1 MKIKILAIA
10 AAIAI
15 GAVGSY
21 MVLDHK
27 MSSRLL
33 EVQAEAAATKDTLVG
48 YTKYTDYIVAGK
60 QVVTAQ
66 AKFLASSVVEDYELV
81 EHIEV
86 GNLGLKSNATVL
98 VSYKVEYSF
107 GYDLKPESFELR
119 ATPAGIEVKIGK
131 PMLVATPAATPLKY
145 EILSKGIWTDEKV
158 AIIEIHQRLQAIA
171 QKKGLAMAQVEP
183 IRAAC
188 EKKLVEFLRDF
199 IGKQPGVKQVPAITV
214 AYK

>member
-10 AAIAI
+10 GAIAI
-15 GAVGSY
+15 GAVGTY
-21 MVLDHK
+21 KALEQK
-27 MSSRLL
+27 TQSRVL
-33 EVQAEAAATKDTLVG
+33 EVQAEAAATKDTLLG

-66 AKFLASSVVEDYELV
+66 AKFLAASVVRDYDFI

-86 GNLGLKSNATVL
+86 TNLGIKSNASVL

-107 GYDLKPESFELR
+107 GYDLKPESFDLR

-131 PMLVATPAATPLKY
+131 PMLVATPAATPLKH
-145 EILSKGIWTDEKV
+145 EILSKGIWTDEKGSV
-158 AIIEIHQRLQAIA
+158 IAIQQRLQAIA
-171 QKKGLAMAQVEP
+171 QKNGLAMAQEEP
-183 IRAAC
+183 IRAVC

-199 IGKQPGVKQVPAITV
+199 IGKQPGVKLVPAITV
-214 AYK
+214 VYK

>member
-21 MVLDHK
+21 MALDHK
-27 MSSRLL
+27 TSSRLL
-33 EVQAEAAATKDTLVG
+33 EVQAEAAATKDTLLG

-86 GNLGLKSNATVL
+86 GKLGLKSNASVL

-107 GYDLKPESFELR
+107 GYDLKPESFELH
-119 ATPAGIEVKIGK
+119 ATSAGIEVKIGK

-188 EKKLVEFLRDF
+188 ERKLVEFLRDF

-214 AYK
+214 VYK